1 LAWTTPKT
9 WSTNETLTSANMNT
23 HLRDNENWLANDKP
37 RCRIAQSAVQNIT
50 TGTLTGIQF
59 DGADIFDVGAM
70 HNPASNNTR
79 ITIPSG
85 GGGTYLIGVDMASW
99 QDNNTGIRDLIIR
112 VNGATT
118 VNWQRLTTNQNT
130 NTYQSLSILLPLVAT
145 DYVEA
150 MVNQNSGAT
159 LTMSGTTAWAIWQA
173 F

>member
-1 LAWTTPKT
+1 
-9 WSTNETLTSANMNT
+9 
-23 HLRDNENWLANDKP
+23 
-37 RCRIAQSAVQNIT
+37 
-50 TGTLTGIQF
+50 
-59 DGADIFDVGAM
+59 M